1 MTPLIPEQMDAMIQL
16 WKNIMPLSIPLP
28 STQTFFLWLTAHEQK
43 FVQTAII
50 QTAKKMATN
59 IYQGRPLVENAA
71 PRYVSSILGARRVRA
86 RQVDL
91 AIRYGLEQLKIE
103 KRDKWRD
110 DEDPPIEK
118 AAVRDMAVRE
128 TSMRSVEE
136 KLRALRPNTT
146 VTVQNMVE
154 FYEDDGVLKAR
165 PQ

>member
-1 MTPLIPEQMDAMIQL
+1 
-16 WKNIMPLSIPLP
+16 
-28 STQTFFLWLTAHEQK
+28 
-43 FVQTAII
+43 
-50 QTAKKMATN
+50 
-59 IYQGRPLVENAA
+59 
-71 PRYVSSILGARRVRA
+71 
-86 RQVDL
+86 
-91 AIRYGLEQLKIE
+91 LKIE